1 MFIADSF
8 LRVLNTCWWPC
19 EEFPSLYGWY
29 IYLCIYCQSVTAL
42 TLSVYHFTTVVI
54 TIVLPLSWLFVS
66 LWSLSLFPILYWQT
80 QSHSHFPF
88 DKSWPALQRLY
99 TTLHFFYSFVKFPCD
114 QSSDCFYA
122 NPLDRAITT
131 VACFPMILW
140 YICNIFGFFE
150 TFVFTTPI
158 SAYILQT
165 SCFQSHVRDGFSLW
179 AGVWQWFH
187 SRG

>member
-1 MFIADSF
+1 MFISNSF
-8 LRVLNTCWWPC
+8 IRVVKGILIVLRRISQLVLLIYVLMHLLSKCHGPHAL
-19 EEFPSLYGWY
+19 SLPFHHCCRRHY
-29 IYLCIYCQSVTAL
+29 I
-42 TLSVYHFTTVVI
+42 TTVI
-54 TIVLPLSWLFVS
+54 AIVL

-99 TTLHFFYSFVKFPCD
+99 TTLHFFYSFVKIPCD
-114 QSSDCFYA
+114 QNSDCFYA
-122 NPLDRAITT
+122 NPLNRAITT

-140 YICNIFGFFE
+140 YICDIFGFFE

-158 SAYILQT
+158 STYILQT

-187 SRG
+187 SKG